1 MAFLRIFLLSFNLYG
16 AGTMTSIPYSQ
27 VCAIV
32 FTRNA
37 AILLVFILFTFFNL
51 EVTLDDADI
60 LHSAR

>member
-1 MAFLRIFLLSFNLYG
+1 MSFNLYG